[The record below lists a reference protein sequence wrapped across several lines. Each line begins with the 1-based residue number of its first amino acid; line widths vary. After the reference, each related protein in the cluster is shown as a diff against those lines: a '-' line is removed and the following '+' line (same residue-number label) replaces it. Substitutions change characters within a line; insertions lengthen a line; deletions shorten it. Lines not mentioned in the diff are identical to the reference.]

1 MRPEDEERLRHM
13 LDAARDT
20 LAFARGQTR
29 ENLTHDRK
37 SAFAI
42 VKALEIIGE
51 AANNVSENA
60 RLE

>member
-1 MRPEDEERLRHM
+1 M